1 MMNELNYALLL
12 TQADSYRDPAY
23 SGMLKAKVPAAQG
36 DITGWR
42 LRHWPMSY
50 CTWPDVPI

>member
-23 SGMLKAKVPAAQG
+23 SGMLKAKVPAAQE

-42 LRHWPMSY
+42 LRH
-50 CTWPDVPI
+50 